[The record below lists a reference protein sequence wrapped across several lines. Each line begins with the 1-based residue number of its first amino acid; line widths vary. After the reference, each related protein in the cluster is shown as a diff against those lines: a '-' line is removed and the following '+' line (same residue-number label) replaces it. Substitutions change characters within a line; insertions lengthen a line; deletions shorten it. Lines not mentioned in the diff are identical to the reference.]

1 MPTGTQPSFTLLIS
15 IRSRTPPNWLAFFFP
30 VLTRLSRLPL
40 HPADG
45 AQQTT
50 SPFPWLHRQVTLP
63 SSLRRRRPSLPSPS
77 NRAALP
83 SLRRCAGELRLP
95 PSPFAGGPRNRAA
108 LPSLI
113 QPVSPHRP
121 SAPWTTDP
129 DGSAVRLLWI
139 PFAAELGALPSLH
152 GCNRRKN
159 RRSAMAE

>member
-1 MPTGTQPSFTLLIS
+1 LASVNASCLDALEFRIGIGPQCQPVFNPPSFTLLIS

-30 VLTRLSRLPL
+30 VLSCLSRLPL

-50 SPFPWLHRQVTLP
+50 SPFPWLHRQAAPP

-113 QPVSPHRP
+113 QPVSPPVPLLLGQRIRM
-121 SAPWTTDP
+121 AP
-129 DGSAVRLLWI
+129 R
-139 PFAAELGALPSLH
+139 
-152 GCNRRKN
+152 
-159 RRSAMAE
+159 